1 MKIRV
6 NSNIKTIET
15 IKNINKIEELRNRI
29 GYTLLLI
36 LVYRFASYIVLPG
49 INPAEIETLASNSA
63 GGIVGLINIFAGGA
77 FSRASIMALGIMPY
91 ISASIAI
98 QLLTVAVPYFQ
109 KLQKEGESGQRQM
122 NQITRYL
129 TIAVTAFQGFAY
141 IAYINSAG
149 LHPVIGNELFFKFTT
164 MIILTAGTLFAMWI
178 GEKITDN
185 GIGQGISLLIMV
197 GIMAGLPGSIL
208 NEISIKFGGSGVGGG
223 MIFFIEL
230 AVLFIIVM
238 ATIGLVQAIRKI
250 PVQYA
255 KRNIVKDGRITQAGG
270 VRQYIPI
277 KVNASG
283 VMPIIFAQALMFLPS
298 FIGGMAG
305 VQNNAF
311 MISISNPQ
319 GLYYNILSFLL
330 VFAFTF
336 LYTAMIV
343 NPKQIGDNL
352 KKEGGFIPGIKPG
365 KSTSEY
371 IDRVVSSIT
380 FPGSVFLGLIAIL
393 PAFAMLAN
401 VDAGLAQYFG
411 GTSLLIMVAVILDT
425 LQQVE
430 TYLLNRHYDGLTKSG
445 RIKGRHSVGAAI

>member
-1 MKIRV
+1 MKF
-6 NSNIKTIET
+6 IET
-15 IKNINKIEELRNRI
+15 LKNIYKIEELRNRI

-49 INPAEIETLASNSA
+49 INPAEIETLAASSK

-77 FSRASIMALGIMPY
+77 FSRASVMALGIMPY

-141 IAYINSAG
+141 ISYISSAG
-149 LHPVIGNELFFKFTT
+149 LHPVLGNELFFKFTT

-197 GIMAGLPGSIL
+197 GIMARLPGSLL
-208 NEISIKFGGSGVGGG
+208 NEITSRFGSNGVGGG
-223 MIFFIEL
+223 MVFFLEL
-230 AVLFIIVM
+230 AILFVIVM
-238 ATIGLVQAIRKI
+238 ATIALVQAIRKI

-255 KRNIVKDGRITQAGG
+255 KRNIVKDGRVMQAGG

-283 VMPIIFAQALMFLPS
+283 VMPIIFAQALMFLPA
-298 FIGGMAG
+298 FIGNLAK
-305 VQNNAF
+305 VDQNNAF
-311 MISISNPQ
+311 LISISDPR
-319 GLYYNILSFLL
+319 GVMYNVLTFLL
-330 VFAFTF
+330 VFAFTY
-336 LYTAMIV
+336 LYTAMII

-371 IDRVVSSIT
+371 IDNIVSRIT
-380 FPGSVFLGLIAIL
+380 LPGSIFLGLIAII
-393 PAFAMLAN
+393 PAFAFKAG
-401 VDAGLAQYFG
+401 VDQGLSRFFG

-425 LQQVE
+425 LQQVD

>member
-1 MKIRV
+1 VKF
-6 NSNIKTIET
+6 IET
-15 IKNINKIEELRNRI
+15 LKNIYKIEELRNKI

-36 LVYRFASYIVLPG
+36 FVYRFASYIVLPG
-49 INPAEIETLASNSA
+49 VNPLELDSLTSNA
-63 GGIVGLINIFAGGA
+63 NGGILGLINIFAGGA

-109 KLQKEGESGQRQM
+109 KLQKEGESGRRQM

-129 TIAVTAFQGFAY
+129 TIVVTMFQGFAY
-141 IAYINSAG
+141 ITYLKSIG
-149 LHPVIGNELFFKFTT
+149 LNPVIGSVLFFQITT

-197 GIMAGLPGSIL
+197 GIMANLPGSIL
-208 NEISIKFGGSGVGGG
+208 NEITSKFGGSGAGGG
-223 MIFFIEL
+223 MVFILEI
-230 AVLFIIVM
+230 AILFVIVM
-238 ATIGLVQAIRKI
+238 ATIGLVQAVRRI

-255 KRNIVKDGRITQAGG
+255 KRNIVKDGKISQAGG
-270 VRQYIPI
+270 VRQYLPL

-283 VMPIIFAQALMFLPS
+283 VMPIIFAQALMFLPAYVVGL
-298 FIGGMAG
+298 FNTGA
-305 VQNNAF
+305 QNNEWL
-311 MISISNPQ
+311 ISISDPRRF
-319 GLYYNILSFLL
+319 GYNLLSFLL
-330 VFAFTF
+330 VVVFTY
-336 LYTAMIV
+336 LYTAMII
-343 NPKQIGDNL
+343 NPKQIGDQL

-365 KSTSEY
+365 IQTTDY
-371 IDRVVSSIT
+371 IDSVVSRIT
-380 FPGSVFLGLIAIL
+380 LPGSIFLGIVAIL
-393 PAFAMLAN
+393 PAFALM
-401 VDAGLAQYFG
+401 AGINQGFAYFFG

-430 TYLLNRHYDGLTKSG
+430 SYLLNRHYDGLTKSG